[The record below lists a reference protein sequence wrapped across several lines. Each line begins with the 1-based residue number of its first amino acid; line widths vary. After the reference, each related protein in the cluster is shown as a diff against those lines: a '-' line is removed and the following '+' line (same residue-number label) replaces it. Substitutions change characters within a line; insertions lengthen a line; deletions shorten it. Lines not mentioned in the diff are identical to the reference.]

1 MMRSEMRAHHVS
13 FSKKEP
19 LIPSET
25 ATSGSLGSFASR
37 ATSANPEIMG
47 KFPVSAV
54 LKTVG
59 WASWR
64 RQSPGWTLPHQMD
77 DRCAVLA

>member
-1 MMRSEMRAHHVS
+1 MLRARCLGG
-13 FSKKEP
+13 

-47 KFPVSAV
+47 KFPVSGV

-59 WASWR
+59 WAA
-64 RQSPGWTLPHQMD
+64 TFMAA
-77 DRCAVLA
+77 AVAGMGIAASNG